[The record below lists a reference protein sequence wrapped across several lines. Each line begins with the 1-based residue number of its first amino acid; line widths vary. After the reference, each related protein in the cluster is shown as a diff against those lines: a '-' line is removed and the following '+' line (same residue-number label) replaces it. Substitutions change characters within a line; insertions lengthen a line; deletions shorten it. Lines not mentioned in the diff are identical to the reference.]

1 MKKENII
8 QITIIIALILIL
20 CVLIALYFDSGTNS
34 QGNMKENGLSSQ
46 MGTPEQGGPGSPGGQ
61 NGGDSSNVENS
72 EFYGVNVGILVTS
85 GSGGYIEADNINMQM
100 AQPFKNKK

>member
-46 MGTPEQGGPGSPGGQ
+46 MGTPEQVGPGSPGGQ

-72 EFYGVNVGILVTS
+72 ESYGVNVGILVTS
-85 GSGGYIEADNINMQM
+85 GSGGYIEADNINM
-100 AQPFKNKK
+100 